1 MAMIIQDRYAP
12 LRFPFPATLGRFVAT
27 LVAARQR
34 RADER
39 LADYLRGLPDDVI
52 GKLGVSPADMA
63 KLRRCGEGASARPLR
78 ARERRERAA
87 QLALLTP
94 LCPLSA
100 DGPSTLAGQAPRD
113 ARHEECAIHHPS
125 FLVRGPAVDA

>member
-12 LRFPFPATLGRFVAT
+12 LRFPFPATLGRFAAT

-39 LADYLRGLPDDVI
+39 LADYLRGLPDDLI

-63 KLRRCGEGASARPLR
+63 KLRRCGEGHPPGLYGRVSVVSVLR
-78 ARERRERAA
+78 SSRY
-87 QLALLTP
+87 
-94 LCPLSA
+94 
-100 DGPSTLAGQAPRD
+100 
-113 ARHEECAIHHPS
+113 
-125 FLVRGPAVDA
+125 